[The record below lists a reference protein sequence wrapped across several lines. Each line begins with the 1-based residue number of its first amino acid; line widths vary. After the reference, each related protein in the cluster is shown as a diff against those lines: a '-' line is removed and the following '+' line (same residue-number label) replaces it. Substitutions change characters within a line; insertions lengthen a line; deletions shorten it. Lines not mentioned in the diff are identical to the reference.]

1 MNVHMKLPNLL
12 LAGLLP
18 WIALSI
24 RSLNP
29 NSPSLNA
36 SQLEYRFIPAIVG
49 ADRGILEALAP
60 ISRKADV
67 VVASLGYGL
76 VTRPQH
82 ERWVYIFDVIV
93 EANWRRRG
101 IATEMIRRLLAYIKR
116 AWPRVTGAYLGV
128 LPLNGPAQR
137 VYKRIGFV
145 HRGEPARFREG
156 VGGVFGVGTFEALAP
171 ISRKAEIMVASLKYG
186 FVTRPQH
193 ERWVYIFA
201 VRVEIKGG
209 WPQVAGAYLGVF
221 ENNEPAKRLYEKI
234 GFVHRGEAQA
244 ASIGSTELTVA
255 TVGFILIKKGWP
267 QVAGAYLAVWPP
279 NDPAKRAYEKIGFIY
294 VDSVDMINN
303 GE

>member
-1 MNVHMKLPNLL
+1 
-12 LAGLLP
+12 
-18 WIALSI
+18 
-24 RSLNP
+24 
-29 NSPSLNA
+29 
-36 SQLEYRFIPAIVG
+36 
-49 ADRGILEALAP
+49 
-60 ISRKADV
+60 V
-67 VVASLGYGL
+67 VVASLGYGI

-156 VGGVFGVGTFEALAP
+156 VGSLFGVGTFEALAP

-209 WPQVAGAYLGVF
+209 WPQVAGAYLGVL
-221 ENNEPAKRLYEKI
+221 EDNEPAKRLYERI
-234 GFVHRGEAQA
+234 GFVHRGEVY
-244 ASIGSTELTVA
+244 ILNETTLTLGYVFPFHSSPA
-255 TVGFILIKKGWP
+255 DNLPKDLVRQGVPLPRTNDLVGRRLFDVLF
-267 QVAGAYLAVWPP
+267 AH
-279 NDPAKRAYEKIGFIY
+279 
-294 VDSVDMINN
+294 DS
-303 GE
+303 

>member
-1 MNVHMKLPNLL
+1 
-12 LAGLLP
+12 
-18 WIALSI
+18 
-24 RSLNP
+24 SLNP

-93 EANWRRRG
+93 EADWRRRG

-128 LPLNGPAQR
+128 LPLNGPAKR

-145 HRGEPARFREG
+145 HKGE
-156 VGGVFGVGTFEALAP
+156 
-171 ISRKAEIMVASLKYG
+171 
-186 FVTRPQH
+186 
-193 ERWVYIFA
+193 VYIPEISSLMLGYVYPFNSSSAVNLPKDLIQQEVPLPMTNDLIGERLFDILFA
-201 VRVEIKGG
+201 HDPWAMRG
-209 WPQVAGAYLGVF
+209 
-221 ENNEPAKRLYEKI
+221 NE
-234 GFVHRGEAQA
+234 
-244 ASIGSTELTVA
+244 
-255 TVGFILIKKGWP
+255 
-267 QVAGAYLAVWPP
+267 
-279 NDPAKRAYEKIGFIY
+279 
-294 VDSVDMINN
+294 
-303 GE
+303 